1 MISLNIF
8 DYFIGFIFYPPWYI
22 EISIK
27 NFQNFLYK
35 RSKSVCLLGSET
47 EKGLFIV
54 DEPFAY
60 KCSPLQSV
68 W

>member
-47 EKGLFIV
+47 E
-54 DEPFAY
+54 
-60 KCSPLQSV
+60 
-68 W
+68 